1 MSFDTAY
8 QNTGLSEGQGLR
20 PYNPKSVTKHKAP
33 IGGCRSTPLWKRKK
47 RELFSSLFSLSL
59 RQSLGHTSVF
69 SERDG
74 DCLCSGRRKECCY
87 LLPRTG
93 LKGALPPADLL
104 RYSEAGGNPQSSSP
118 FEKGGRTPSL
128 NFTLG
133 ALPQTPHSPCG
144 RRERRVAFPS
154 ARAVCRSVPSRD
166 G

>member
-20 PYNPKSVTKHKAP
+20 PYNPKKRHKAQSTHR
-33 IGGCRSTPLWKRKK
+33 GGVVVPPLWKRKK
-47 RELFSSLFSLSL
+47 RELKSSLFSLSL
-59 RQSLGHTSVF
+59 RQSLGHTSVL

-74 DCLCSGRRKECCY
+74 DCLCSGQR
-87 LLPRTG
+87 
-93 LKGALPPADLL
+93 
-104 RYSEAGGNPQSSSP
+104 NPQSSSP

-128 NFTLG
+128 NFTFG

-144 RRERRVAFPS
+144 RRERQHAFPS
-154 ARAVCRSVPSRD
+154 ARAVYRSVPSRD

>member
-8 QNTGLSEGQGLR
+8 QNTGLLQR
-20 PYNPKSVTKHKAP
+20 AK
-33 IGGCRSTPLWKRKK
+33 GG
-47 RELFSSLFSLSL
+47 F
-59 RQSLGHTSVF
+59 
-69 SERDG
+69 
-74 DCLCSGRRKECCY
+74 
-87 LLPRTG
+87 
-93 LKGALPPADLL
+93 APADLL
-104 RYSEAGGNPQSSSP
+104 RYSEADGNPQSSSP

>member
-1 MSFDTAY
+1 MPNVFARTTKISNAVGRSAY
-8 QNTGLSEGQGLR
+8 ISNKTHKQEEVLLHEEKMVYSWQFYHEYELKHQHNSGQGLR

-87 LLPRTG
+87 LLPRTQHSF
-93 LKGALPPADLL
+93 LHL
-104 RYSEAGGNPQSSSP
+104 AGSP
-118 FEKGGRTPSL
+118 
-128 NFTLG
+128 
-133 ALPQTPHSPCG
+133 
-144 RRERRVAFPS
+144 
-154 ARAVCRSVPSRD
+154 
-166 G
+166 

>member
-1 MSFDTAY
+1 MHTLESPKDFVHTKSLRYLCIQSQKCVVHTFYFLRTSSPNPFVKSMSTVVASNVFGCPKTDKLPLAF
-8 QNTGLSEGQGLR
+8 R

-87 LLPRTG
+87 LLPRTQHSF
-93 LKGALPPADLL
+93 LHL
-104 RYSEAGGNPQSSSP
+104 AGSP
-118 FEKGGRTPSL
+118 
-128 NFTLG
+128 
-133 ALPQTPHSPCG
+133 
-144 RRERRVAFPS
+144 
-154 ARAVCRSVPSRD
+154 
-166 G
+166 